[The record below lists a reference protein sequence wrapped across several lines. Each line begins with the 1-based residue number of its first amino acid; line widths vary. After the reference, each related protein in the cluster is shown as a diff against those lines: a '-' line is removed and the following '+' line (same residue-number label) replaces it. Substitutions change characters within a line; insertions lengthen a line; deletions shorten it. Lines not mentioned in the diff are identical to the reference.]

1 MAVLRKVLPAVA
13 WGLIILVMAV
23 PLLGPMLLAVVM
35 SLVILAVFVSTIYD
49 ALSSRG
55 KYTCSL
61 CRSYHQ
67 TNRVGICAF
76 FNKEVIGD
84 RIACDYFV
92 LDLERRRANAR

>member
-1 MAVLRKVLPAVA
+1 MLAVA

-23 PLLGPMLLAVVM
+23 PLLGPMLLAVAV
-35 SLVILAVFVSTIYD
+35 SLAVLTVFVSTIYD

-55 KYTCSL
+55 KYTCSF

-67 TNRVGICAF
+67 TNRVGICTF

-84 RIACDYFV
+84 RIACDCFV
-92 LDLERRRANAR
+92 LDSERWRANAR